1 MQIYILMDDHTPDV
15 GSSIYGVFAT
25 YDLAQA
31 KLDEL
36 SREDNEYGCN
46 MNKFYTIDIHIEDV
60 IND

>member
-1 MQIYILMDDHTPDV
+1 MDDYTPDA
-15 GSSIYGVFAT
+15 GSTIYGVFANRA
-25 YDLAQA
+25 LAET

-46 MNKFYTIDIHIEDV
+46 INEGNTLDIQVEDI